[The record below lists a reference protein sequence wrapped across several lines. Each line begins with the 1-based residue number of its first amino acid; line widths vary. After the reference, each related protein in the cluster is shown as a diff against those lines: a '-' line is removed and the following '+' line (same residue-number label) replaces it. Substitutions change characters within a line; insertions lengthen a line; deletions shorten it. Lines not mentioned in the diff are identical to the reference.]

1 MPSGFE
7 GASKLSNSV
16 KMLRS
21 RTIIPD
27 NLYVD
32 RDADRQ
38 LSNVIEEMGRPGYVL
53 VARQMGKT
61 NLLLRMKRQRE
72 AVGELAVY
80 IDLSIGFSDARG
92 LFRHL
97 IDRLLEASELTG
109 LEAQIGND
117 RVDSSIDPSL
127 EYDRHLRRILGAAQ
141 RNRVIII
148 LDEIDSLVG
157 QPYSDRILSQVR
169 SMYFARANFPIY
181 ENLTYV
187 LSGVAEPTDLI
198 KDKNISPF
206 NIGEKIY
213 LTDFSR
219 LEAGSL
225 LEKAGIQIPSDIVD
239 VVYDW
244 TSGNPRMTWD
254 IFAALEDELSKGHL
268 NPDSVN
274 AVVQKLYLTRYDRA
288 PLDHIRALA
297 ENDADVRA
305 ALVALL
311 YGKGETLDDRS
322 RSKLYL
328 AGITTA
334 AANEAPRIKN
344 RVIESALS
352 ETWLAQVEAGQKGL
366 LTAAS
371 RRYDSGEHSEAVSLV
386 KQYLNSGGSIDTLDE
401 VEMFQYGMALY
412 HTGNY
417 EESIST
423 LRVVSSQSR
432 TGVIRTIST
441 YHIGLS
447 AMLIGDTVG
456 ALEAFE
462 PLSKADGP
470 YRLRSL
476 HAIGNAYLKS
486 SLIEQAETIISINRQ
501 VLAEVT
507 DDPNLEETEK
517 AELVSAAH
525 YNLGQV
531 YVALGEKDTGREAF
545 TNANASASAAMKP
558 AYASAR
564 LSVSASD
571 VERGEILDEVS
582 EIIIRD
588 RTPYSTTKGTLRFDQ
603 DDMAELLAVA
613 LEIGNDEIFQR
624 LLKSAMER
632 TGTNAFETLVTLA
645 TEADFKTN
653 PGHIRALLKQA
664 LTDRSIASE
673 ALLRQKLNAAT
684 IWLTNTVEG
693 KRGEAFNAY
702 WSLVGEPAAAEFL
715 SANDTVVLANH
726 VGELVQAGDLR
737 LAKQITAFVRKNE
750 NILAAASATTFA
762 FFVYQEMLIHRFEY
776 NDEQAR
782 RAAREILKLVSTR
795 EIAADIYAVRQPNL
809 IESLRRA
816 ASDQIEIKV
825 GAPAKLRRNDV
836 VEVIDTRT
844 GLRYKAKYKKVSDGL
859 KAGYLELFS
868 GQKHLSSFQRR

>member
-1 MPSGFE
+1 MIHSP
-7 GASKLSNSV
+7 
-16 KMLRS
+16 KMLS
-21 RTIIPD
+21 ARTIIPD

-38 LSNVIEEMGRPGYVL
+38 LSNVIDEMGRPGYVL

-72 AVGELAVY
+72 VLGELAVY
-80 IDLSIGFSDARG
+80 VDLSIGFGDARG

-97 IDRLLEASELTG
+97 IDRLLEASELTT
-109 LEAQIGND
+109 LQSQIETD
-117 RVDSSIDPSL
+117 RIDSSLDPSL
-127 EYDRHLRRILGAAQ
+127 EYDRHLRRILSAVQ
-141 RNRVIII
+141 KNRVIII

-181 ENLTYV
+181 EHLTYV

-213 LTDFSR
+213 LNDFSR
-219 LEAGSL
+219 TEAGSL
-225 LEKAGIQIPSDIVD
+225 LEKAGIQLPDD
-239 VVYDW
+239 VINMVFDW

-254 IFAALEDELSKGHL
+254 IFAALEDELPKGNL

-274 AVVQKLYLTRYDRA
+274 AIVQKLYLTRYDRA

-311 YGKGETLDDRS
+311 YGKGDTLDDRS

-386 KQYLNSGGSIDTLDE
+386 HQYLSSGGSIENLNE
-401 VEMFQYGMALY
+401 VEMFEYGMALY
-412 HTGNY
+412 HTGDY
-417 EESIST
+417 LDSIAI
-423 LRVVSSQSR
+423 LRDASIQSR
-432 TGVIRTIST
+432 SNEVRTVIA

-447 AMLIGDTVG
+447 AMLVG
-456 ALEAFE
+456 NIDSALEAFE
-462 PLSKADGP
+462 PLSKTDGP
-470 YRLRSL
+470 YRLRAL
-476 HAIGNAYLKS
+476 HALGNAYLKTS
-486 SLIEQAETIISINRQ
+486 IKDRAEDIISINRR
-501 VLAEVT
+501 VLFEADE
-507 DDPNLEETEK
+507 DPNLKENEK
-517 AELVSAAH
+517 AELVYAAH

-531 YVALGEKDTGREAF
+531 YVAQGNREAARKAF
-545 TNANASASAAMKP
+545 ADANRSASPSMKP
-558 AYASAR
+558 AFASAR
-564 LSVSASD
+564 LSVANVD
-571 VERGEILDEVS
+571 EERAAILEEVA

-588 RTPYSTTKGTLRFDQ
+588 QTPYSRSKGTLGFDQ

-613 LEIGNDEIFQR
+613 LDIGNDGIFR
-624 LLKSAMER
+624 SLLTSAVSR

-645 TEADFKTN
+645 TETDFKTN
-653 PGHIRALLKQA
+653 LGHTHTLLRQA
-664 LTDRSIASE
+664 LTDQTIVCE
-673 ALLRQKLNAAT
+673 ALLKQKLNAAT
-684 IWLTNTVEG
+684 IWLANSIEG
-693 KRGEAFNAY
+693 KRADAFKAY
-702 WSLVGEPAAAEFL
+702 WSIVTEPAAAEFL

-726 VGELVQAGDLR
+726 VGELVQSGDLL
-737 LAKQITAFVRKNE
+737 LAKKITAFVRKNE
-750 NILAAASATTFA
+750 DILAAASATTFA
-762 FFVYQEMLIHRFEY
+762 FFVYHEMLVHKLEA
-776 NDEQAR
+776 NDERAR
-782 RAAREILKLVSTR
+782 RAAREILKLVSAH
-795 EIAADIYAVRQPNL
+795 EISADIFARRQPQL
-809 IESLRRA
+809 IENLRRA

-825 GAPAKLRRNDV
+825 RTPSKFRRNEV
-836 VEVIDTRT
+836 VEVVDTRT
-844 GLRYKAKYKKVSDGL
+844 GLRYKAKYKKVSEGL
-859 KAGYLELFS
+859 EAGYLELLS
-868 GQKHLSSFQRR
+868 GSSHTSPFQRR